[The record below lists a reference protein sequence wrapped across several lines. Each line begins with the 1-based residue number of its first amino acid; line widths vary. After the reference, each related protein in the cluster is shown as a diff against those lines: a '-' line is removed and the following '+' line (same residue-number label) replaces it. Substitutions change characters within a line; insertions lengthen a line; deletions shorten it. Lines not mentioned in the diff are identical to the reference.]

1 MVKEFLIVLRSR
13 RRRNPSRTSP
23 RESRRACLCRNGLYS
38 RKCCNGNMINQ
49 GLGRIHSDGIIDTI
63 IKRPPRAFS
72 EGFSNGF
79 E

>member
-1 MVKEFLIVLRSR
+1 MVKEFLIVLRRSR
-13 RRRNPSRTSP
+13 YNPSRTSP
-23 RESRRACLCRNGLYS
+23 REYRRACLCRNGLYS

-49 GLGRIHSDGIIDTI
+49 GLGRIYSDGVIDTI
-63 IKRPPRAFS
+63 ITRPPRAFS